1 MAMPGNHTDIEK
13 RLWDSA
19 DQLRANSGLKSSEY
33 AMPVL
38 GLIFLRFAEHRFNI
52 AAKDIEAQAST
63 ERRRRTV
70 GKADYQARGV
80 LYLPEGARY
89 SALLNLPEGKN
100 IGRAINDAMRAI
112 EDENDDLK
120 GVLPKTY
127 NSLAND
133 TLATLLK
140 TFSEIPMDFDGDIFG
155 RIYEYFLGKF
165 AMAEGQKV
173 LHAVIPRQIDCRSDR
188 ALSRAHP

>member
-1 MAMPGNHTDIEK
+1 MAVPGNHTDIEK

-52 AAKDIEAQAST
+52 AAKEIEAQASA
-63 ERRRRTV
+63 ERRRRTI

-89 SALLNLPEGKN
+89 SASVTKQSRESARVGDHWQSIQRSRNVTVDICSRKA
-100 IGRAINDAMRAI
+100 RA
-112 EDENDDLK
+112 
-120 GVLPKTY
+120 
-127 NSLAND
+127 
-133 TLATLLK
+133 
-140 TFSEIPMDFDGDIFG
+140 
-155 RIYEYFLGKF
+155 
-165 AMAEGQKV
+165 
-173 LHAVIPRQIDCRSDR
+173 
-188 ALSRAHP
+188 